1 MPNLEDLTL
10 AELKNLAKENN
21 VKNISKVC
29 TGVKMVE
36 LNGIEIENKILLDGS
51 GKIFN
56 VEAKM

>member
-1 MPNLEDLTL
+1 MRG
-10 AELKNLAKENN
+10 KNAAVAFSSRSIYNIN

-56 VEAKM
+56 VDAKM